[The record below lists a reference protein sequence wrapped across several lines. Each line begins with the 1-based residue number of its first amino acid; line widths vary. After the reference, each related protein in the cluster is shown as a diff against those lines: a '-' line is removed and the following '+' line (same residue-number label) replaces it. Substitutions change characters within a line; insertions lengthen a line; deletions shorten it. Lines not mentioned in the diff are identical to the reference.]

1 MECREDSSRQNR
13 EGMKKRIL
21 NLIHL
26 FRTHRHVWWIIIY
39 MVIYM
44 GGFKIVESAAHVHYH
59 VIHTWLDDQIP
70 FLSWFVIPYAI
81 WFVFNIYVVGWFV
94 LKAEKYEYYRL
105 ITALMLGMT
114 VFLVVSV
121 VYPNRLF
128 LRPEHVDTTG
138 VCGKLV
144 AFLYSYDTPTNV
156 LPSIHVY
163 NTVAICHALNSN
175 AVIRR
180 RKAVFVGCNV
190 LGVLIILSTMFLKQ
204 HSVIDVSLGLVMA
217 VLIQI
222 ISDRI
227 FVNEE
232 ERAFTRETVYG
243 RPSSSRRAAN

>member
-1 MECREDSSRQNR
+1 MIR
-13 EGMKKRIL
+13 RIRS
-21 NLIHL
+21 LIHL
-26 FRTHRHVWWIIIY
+26 FQTHREVWWIIAY
-39 MVIYM
+39 MVIYI
-44 GGFKIVESAAHVHYH
+44 GGVRIMENARHVHYH

-70 FLSWFVIPYAI
+70 FCEYFIIPYAI

-128 LRPEHVDTTG
+128 LRPDTVDTSSL
-138 VCGKLV
+138 CGKLV
-144 AFLYSYDTPTNV
+144 AFLYRIDTSTNV

-163 NTVAICHALNSN
+163 NTVVVCHAINSN
-175 AVIRR
+175 AKLRR
-180 RKAVFVGCNV
+180 RKGVFVASNV
-190 LGVLIILSTMFLKQ
+190 LGVMIILSTMFLKQ
-204 HSVIDVSLGLVMA
+204 HSVIDVSLGLVMG

-227 FVNEE
+227 FETEE
-232 ERAFTRETVYG
+232 EKALAKETVYRG
-243 RPSSSRRAAN
+243 SSSSRTTAN